1 MVYKVLNLFS
11 FSSELLLVQL
21 QPDLVRKKDT
31 ALFAV
36 ELDLSQIGP
45 QWMDGQLHIALEINE
60 YKL

>member
-11 FSSELLLVQL
+11 FSSELLLVQ
-21 QPDLVRKKDT
+21 PDLVRKKDT

-36 ELDLSQIGP
+36 QLDLSQIGP

>member
-1 MVYKVLNLFS
+1 VVYKVLNLFS
-11 FSSELLLVQL
+11 FSSELLLVQ
-21 QPDLVRKKDT
+21 PDLVRKKDT

-36 ELDLSQIGP
+36 QLDLSQIGP

>member
-11 FSSELLLVQL
+11 FSSELLLV

>member
-11 FSSELLLVQL
+11 FSSLV

-36 ELDLSQIGP
+36 ELDLSQIRP